1 MRHSVTGG
9 GMTVGLSDVVLLRD
23 LLRPLNNL
31 SNAASI
37 CKYLESFC
45 VLRKPTAFAINTLA
59 STLHTVFSSSDEDP
73 ARKEMKEAFFNY
85 LSLGGVFSDGLMA
98 LMSGLNPDP
107 LSLVFHCFA
116 MLAYAVGSL
125 LLPFPT
131 PKRMCIAAR
140 LILVGSGIIFPILK
154 AEGIRATFFPATMP
168 AYYRTPPAQST
179 DHRETAK

>member
-1 MRHSVTGG
+1 
-9 GMTVGLSDVVLLRD
+9 MTVGLSDVVLLRD
-23 LLRPLNNL
+23 LLRPLNDL

-37 CKYLESFC
+37 SKYLESFC
-45 VLRKPTAFAINTLA
+45 VLRRTNLDRNCLKKHHPTAFAINTLA

-98 LMSGLNPDP
+98 LLSGLNPDP

-125 LLPFPT
+125 LLPFLHQNA
-131 PKRMCIAAR
+131 C
-140 LILVGSGIIFPILK
+140 VGSGIIFPILK

-179 DHRETAK
+179 DHRETGK